1 MGRERTLL
9 ERIAATGEGER
20 LEPSPRE
27 DFEALADS
35 VRRNLERMLSSRHGL
50 SQALPDY
57 GLPALT
63 DLVLGSRDYVQRVQE
78 AIRTAVDKYEPRLR
92 QVRVTHRAEEGDKQT
107 LSFLI
112 EGMLVGRTAQHRVCF
127 STAPSRE
134 GRFEVSE

>member
-20 LEPSPRE
+20 LDSSARE
-27 DFEALADS
+27 DLEALADS
-35 VRRNLERMLSSRHGL
+35 VRRNLERLLSSRHGL

-63 DLVLGSRDYVQRVQE
+63 DFVLGSRDYVQRMQE

-92 QVRVTHRAEEGDKQT
+92 QVRVTHRAEEGDRQT

-112 EGMLVGRTAQHRVCF
+112 EGVLVGRTGQPRVCF
-127 STAPSRE
+127 STGLSGD